1 MAFKTIIKDVILIIL
16 AIISGFVLLMG
27 FFGEVEELYQI
38 IYKIL
43 YACVGF
49 IGLVLTT
56 NNTSFGKKFNK

>member
-1 MAFKTIIKDVILIIL
+1 MAFKTIIKDVILIIM
-16 AIISGFVLLMG
+16 AIISGFILLMG
-27 FFGEVEELYQI
+27 FFGEVEEVHEI